1 MPQKMESWNSH
12 KGALLVNRIEVG
24 FKEGKNDPV
33 AGRILN
39 LSKSAGIPLEGVERI
54 RAYTIDSEMAT
65 NEIQGLFRDLFTDPI
80 VEVSSVDFPLA
91 QGKSFDYL
99 VEIGYKPGVMD
110 TAGETALEA
119 IGDITGKTIG
129 KNGMVYTS
137 TQYLLRG
144 AISYEDVERLVSA
157 HLANDNIQRWHI
169 APYLDVADGKYS
181 YDPPRVKISRTPS
194 IGTVNLN
201 LDEAGLRRLSSEMSL
216 ALNTEE
222 MKALQQYV
230 QREDVQRARKMMGL
244 PGQLTDA
251 EINALAQTWSEHC
264 KHNIFNAIVEYR
276 ELDVTEVIN
285 GGSVEIL

>member
-65 NEIQGLFRDLFTDPI
+65 NEIQGLCRDLFTDPI

-181 YDPPRVKISRTPS
+181 YDPPRVKIRIFSVCNVQIRRYMPS
-194 IGTVNLN
+194 L
-201 LDEAGLRRLSSEMSL
+201 
-216 ALNTEE
+216 
-222 MKALQQYV
+222 YV
-230 QREDVQRARKMMGL
+230 
-244 PGQLTDA
+244 
-251 EINALAQTWSEHC
+251 
-264 KHNIFNAIVEYR
+264 
-276 ELDVTEVIN
+276 VICQMR
-285 GGSVEIL
+285 